1 MARKR
6 DDALTRPHDIHSLLD
21 QYDDGTV
28 LDEINADIRSV
39 TQAVARTGGKGEVTL
54 TLKVSGG
61 GDKRLKVAMSS
72 KAKVPRFGHGPREV
86 YLHARRLALTD
97 AARPRGAADQRSTA
111 DSRPTDRGTRPIT

>member
-86 YLHARRLALTD
+86 YLHDDGGLRDHHPEQKTLPGIGD
-97 AARPRGAADQRSTA
+97 PADEVA
-111 DSRPTDRGTRPIT
+111 RGTPDGSL